1 MVYTW
6 KRMIWVKA
14 FYKDWGYPR
23 LFFNIF
29 EKNSS
34 PKKLNWSKNSRIFQ
48 AKTQRTGNDSSQ
60 VNFKTHSIF
69 CIFAINE
76 PKPGKFARSAP
87 KKCYVWYFLSKF
99 PAKHSHFSKY
109 LTPNLQNSSALE
121 KTQGLWGKNSSFL
134 APKLNEPVVTNYTR
148 YHKSVEKKAWANY
161 CSWHLLCILTHTE

>member
-1 MVYTW
+1 
-6 KRMIWVKA
+6 
-14 FYKDWGYPR
+14 
-23 LFFNIF
+23 
-29 EKNSS
+29 
-34 PKKLNWSKNSRIFQ
+34 
-48 AKTQRTGNDSSQ
+48 

-99 PAKHSHFSKY
+99 PAKHSHFFKY

-121 KTQGLWGKNSSFL
+121 KTQGLWGKNSSILRKNSSFL

-148 YHKSVEKKAWANY
+148 YHNSVKKKPG
-161 CSWHLLCILTHTE
+161 IIMG